1 MKNSLLMN
9 AIALPSKKLVFLAVL
24 AAVVACGRDVPTD
37 IPEELKEWPTMDI
50 PSDNPPNA
58 LKTEL
63 GERLFNDPVLSIDST
78 ISCASCHQTDKG
90 LADDQPV
97 SPGVDGRLGKRNSP
111 TLWNVGYHPYYMR
124 EGGVPTLEM
133 QALVPIQEHVEM
145 AFNMVLLADR
155 LNQDSSY
162 KTQFL
167 SAFGDSATAY
177 TITRALAQYER
188 TLVSD
193 TRPIDAYISGDETA
207 LSEDA
212 KKGLQLFFG
221 KANCSECHTGPL
233 FTDFGFYNNGT
244 ATSENDYGRALLTM
258 DSADYYTFKVPTLRH
273 VSETAPYMHD
283 GSIPTLTEVLA
294 QYNAGGT
301 GHEYQSELIQ
311 LLSLTEKEI
320 GQLEEFLK
328 SL

>member
-1 MKNSLLMN
+1 
-9 AIALPSKKLVFLAVL
+9 
-24 AAVVACGRDVPTD
+24 
-37 IPEELKEWPTMDI
+37 MDI
-50 PSDNPPNA
+50 PADNA
-58 LKTEL
+58 ADVLKAEL
-63 GERLFNDPVLSIDST
+63 GERLFNDPILSIDST
-78 ISCASCHQTDKG
+78 ISCASCHKMSMG
-90 LADDQPV
+90 LADDQSV

-155 LNQDSSY
+155 LNQDQSY
-162 KTQFL
+162 ITQFL
-167 SAFGDSATAY
+167 NAFGDSATAF
-177 TITRALAQYER
+177 TITRALAQYQR

-193 TRPIDAYISGDETA
+193 ARPIDAYINGDEGA
-207 LSEDA
+207 LNEGA
-212 KKGLQLFFG
+212 KNGLKLFYG
-221 KANCSECHTGPL
+221 KANCSQCHAGPL

-258 DSADYYTFKVPTLRH
+258 DSADYFTFKVPTLRH

-283 GSIPTLTEVLA
+283 GSIATLAEVLA

-301 GHEYQSELIQ
+301 GHDFQSELIQ
-311 LLSLTEKEI
+311 PLNLSEKEI
-320 GQLEEFLK
+320 GQLLEFLK
-328 SL
+328 AL